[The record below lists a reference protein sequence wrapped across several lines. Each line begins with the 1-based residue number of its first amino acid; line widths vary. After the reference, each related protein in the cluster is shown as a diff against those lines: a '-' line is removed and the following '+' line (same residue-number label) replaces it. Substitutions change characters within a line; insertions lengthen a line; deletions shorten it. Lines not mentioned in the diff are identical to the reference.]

1 MGVPHFNA
9 STGVIRCE
17 YPDKLYLSRN

>member
-9 STGVIRCE
+9 PAEGDPLRI
-17 YPDKLYLSRN
+17 SR

>member
-9 STGVIRCE
+9 PVEGDTLRISG
-17 YPDKLYLSRN
+17 